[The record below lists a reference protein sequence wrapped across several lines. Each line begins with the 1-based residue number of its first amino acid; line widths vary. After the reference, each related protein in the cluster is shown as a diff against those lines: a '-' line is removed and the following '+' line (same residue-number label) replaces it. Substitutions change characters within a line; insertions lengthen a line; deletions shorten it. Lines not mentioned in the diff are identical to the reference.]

1 MVLTGIL
8 ALLVQNVLA
17 LFPIEGNMEMARVVS
32 YLFTLF
38 LLTFHIRRMVQCF
51 ADTHERVDSF
61 KLENAKCFSEEDRP
75 IVQANIILFLKHCGW
90 AEEDSADER
99 ALWCATGGSRDI
111 QQAREDQVRL
121 HPSETGRC
129 HGRAVSMGNADDFC
143 WLGRLLRGLH
153 RRTCAGPR

>member
-75 IVQANIILFLKHCGW
+75 IVQVATVPH
-90 AEEDSADER
+90 
-99 ALWCATGGSRDI
+99 ALLSLSWTRPGTVQTLHAHSIAKQKTI
-111 QQAREDQVRL
+111 PAVRE
-121 HPSETGRC
+121 
-129 HGRAVSMGNADDFC
+129 
-143 WLGRLLRGLH
+143 
-153 RRTCAGPR
+153 